1 MARALIFPGQ
11 GSQKVGMG
19 KTVFDSFSEARM
31 VYEEVNDALNQDLSR
46 LMFEGP
52 ESELTL
58 TENAQP
64 ALMASSMA
72 IIRVLEVQGNLTA
85 RDLSRC
91 VAGHSLGEY
100 SALTAAN
107 SLQLADTAQLLKTR
121 GSAMQK
127 AVPVGRGKMAAILG
141 LEIKQVED
149 IALSACNSG
158 TCEIANDNGPGQV
171 VVSGSAEAIDK
182 AIQIAKDLGA
192 KRAIPLEVSAPFHCS
207 LLEPAAEIMREALE
221 KVVISPPIPSLISNV
236 SATETTNPNSIRTLL
251 FEQVTKRVRWREI
264 IQEIKRMDVDTF
276 VEIGTGKVLSN
287 LNKRI
292 DKELKSISLE
302 HPEDIEN
309 LLNSI

>member
-31 VYEEVNDALNQDLSR
+31 VYEEVNDALSQDLSR

-72 IIRVLEVQGNLTA
+72 IIRVLEVQGSLSV

-149 IALSACNSG
+149 IALSACDSG

-236 SATETTNPNSIRTLL
+236 SATETTNPNLIRTLL